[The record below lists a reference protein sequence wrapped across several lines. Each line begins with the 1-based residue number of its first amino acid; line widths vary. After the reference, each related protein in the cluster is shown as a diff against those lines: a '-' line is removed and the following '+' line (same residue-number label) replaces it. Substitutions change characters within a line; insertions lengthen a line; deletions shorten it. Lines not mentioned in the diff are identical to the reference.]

1 MYNIKNFFS
10 EHKYGRKNK
19 GTESIKLLVVIIMI
33 LLLVITAIRA
43 YTVYERYYSTKENVT
58 DLNNN
63 ICDIKNDMLRNVIE
77 NGNIEAMNLNKIAT
91 NNLQFDLLSNH
102 NKKELNDLLY
112 NNKSNADIQKT
123 IVEASKKYYK
133 SLNNNFD
140 SVLIIG
146 TEKNVIYTD
155 STTYKEKFK
164 NIHGDKKN
172 ITWDYFFDKMENP
185 KLTSETFNKLKF
197 NNINHQPVIIRVDG
211 NYMYNRLYTVD
222 DLIEIYNKKGIDG
235 LKGFGY
241 LTLSTITEDGDI
253 FGNPDTIFMQQ
264 NPASK
269 KIYVYKYADINEY
282 ISKNIETIIEY
293 ESTVSKDVIKIEE
306 SNRVDLLISTITI
319 IGNNIVIIG
328 LMFIFKALSEEEDDL
343 IENKN
348 R

>member
-1 MYNIKNFFS
+1 MYDINNFS
-10 EHKYGRKNK
+10 KYKDGRKNE
-19 GTESIKLLVVIIMI
+19 GRRSVKLLVIIIMI

-140 SVLIIG
+140 SVLVIG
-146 TEKNVIYTD
+146 TEKNVLYTD

-264 NPASK
+264 NLDSK
-269 KIYVYKYADINEY
+269 KIYVYKYSDIDEY

-319 IGNNIVIIG
+319 IGNIIVIIG